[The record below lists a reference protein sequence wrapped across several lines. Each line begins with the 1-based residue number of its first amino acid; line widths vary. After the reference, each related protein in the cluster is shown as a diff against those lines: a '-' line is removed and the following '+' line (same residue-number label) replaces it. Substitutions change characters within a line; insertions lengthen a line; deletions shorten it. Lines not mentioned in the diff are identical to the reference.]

1 MAKLNENQT
10 KQLNIL
16 RESVKAIATS
26 IHIIELQPGE
36 GREASLICGI
46 EEMLIDCTNAVSN
59 IKRESNVNPIFQNI
73 LNSLS

>member
-16 RESVKAIATS
+16 RETVKAISVA
-26 IHIIELQPGE
+26 IHIIELQPCE
-36 GREASLICGI
+36 EKQKSLIGSI
-46 EEMLIDCTNAVSN
+46 EEMLFDCVGAVNN
-59 IKRESNVNPIFQNI
+59 INRESNVNPIFQNI